1 MVVCLGCNPGNPG
14 DFHGQRNLAGDGPW
28 GLQKSQLNN
37 RQSVSNRSLLIVGW
51 WWVESLSGVQLFL
64 ILWAVAHQ
72 APLSLRFPRQE
83 YWSHSLLQGIF
94 LTQGWNLGLL
104 HISCMQVDSLLL
116 EPPGKGDK
124 CKEAVCLEQRVAH
137 QMLFERCLK
146 EEGKSAWCL
155 G

>member
-1 MVVCLGCNPGNPG
+1 MCLGCNPGNPG

-83 YWSHSLLQGIF
+83 YW
-94 LTQGWNLGLL
+94 TGLPFPSPGDL
-104 HISCMQVDSLLL
+104 PDPEIDPASPASPALAGGFFTTKS
-116 EPPGKGDK
+116 PGKT
-124 CKEAVCLEQRVAH
+124 
-137 QMLFERCLK
+137 
-146 EEGKSAWCL
+146 L
-155 G
+155 GAIYPLLI